1 MQAVIVQRVMPITE
15 EEEMYVANELVV
27 MAPKKRQRI
36 ASPIIDM
43 TEDVDRGVD
52 QQHTYGDQTS
62 YEPTYGAGPSYTP
75 NDPTYGADPSHTTY
89 QPSYG
94 HSSNQV
100 SVYALDCIML

>member
-1 MQAVIVQRVMPITE
+1 MPINEVE
-15 EEEMYVANELVV
+15 ETYVNNEYVV
-27 MAPKKRQRI
+27 MSPKKRQRI
-36 ASPIIDM
+36 EPNIDM
-43 TEDVDRGVD
+43 TEDVDHGVD

-75 NDPTYGADPSHTTY
+75 NDPTYGAGPSHTTY